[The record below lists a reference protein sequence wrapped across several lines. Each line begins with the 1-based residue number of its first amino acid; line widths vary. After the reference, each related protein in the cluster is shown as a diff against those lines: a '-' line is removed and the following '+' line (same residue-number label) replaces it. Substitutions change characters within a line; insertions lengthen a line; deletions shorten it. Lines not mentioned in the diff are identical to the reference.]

1 MLNLPVNQIL
11 VWCIVVLLLTGTKT
25 NSTVCL
31 DPPGI
36 WGNRRIT
43 FISGEQGN
51 KCPKG
56 RGTGK
61 QIKVRGTGNKGNIFL
76 ILVKHG
82 NHLFQ
87 NNRGT
92 GNPLEEPHFQGKMKG
107 NKLL

>member
-1 MLNLPVNQIL
+1 MVHCRFTINRQIDQQHC
-11 VWCIVVLLLTGTKT
+11 VFR
-25 NSTVCL
+25 SSQ
-31 DPPGI
+31 DM
-36 WGNRRIT
+36 GNRKIT

-61 QIKVRGTGNKGNIFL
+61 QIKFRGTGNIG

-82 NHLFQ
+82 NHLCQ

-92 GNPLEEPHFQGKMKG
+92 GNSLEEPHFQGKMKG
-107 NKLL
+107 SKLL